1 MCGFCG
7 LFYNRELTEQEEAL
21 ARLMGES
28 ITFRGPD
35 SDSTLLRGHFTAAFR
50 RLSIIDLEGG
60 KQPFSID
67 GGAFGGVFNGEVYNY
82 LQLQEELKQEGVT
95 FETNSEIE
103 VMLRLYARE
112 GASFVSRLRGMY
124 AIAFY
129 DREKK
134 ELLLARDRFGIKPLY
149 WRRTEEGI
157 SFASEAKAFFQDAD
171 FTGFSVNEE
180 KLQQYFTFQ
189 YVPGNETLT
198 DGINNVPPASYMV
211 CLPEREPVV
220 TRYFDPMFTPD
231 TKTDFESKK
240 QQVREV
246 ICESVKS
253 HMLSDVPVGSF
264 LSSGIDSAIITSVAS
279 KLSPGIKA
287 YTVAFGEKEYSEIT
301 EADAIARHLDVEH
314 VKLVAG
320 PEDFRRAFEKVVWHL
335 DFPVADPST
344 VAIYLICERAAQDLK
359 VVLSGEGSDEL
370 FGGYR
375 VYDESRF
382 SSRIYALPAFLKRF
396 LAAVANALPDG
407 VRGKNLLLRGVTPLS
422 RRYVGNAFIFT
433 EEEKRA
439 FLKTYSEN
447 RRFYDATR
455 EIYDAASALS
465 PMAQMQYVDLNT
477 WLRGDILV
485 KSDRLAMAH
494 SLEIRVPFLDREVF
508 EVAKT
513 LTEKDKL
520 SHHTTKYILREA
532 FRDMVDE
539 ATVLRPKLGYPVPVR
554 KWLRGEELYGFA
566 REIFE
571 NSTAD
576 AFVDRAYCL
585 RLLEEHRDG
594 KADHYRRLWTLMV
607 FVTWY
612 RLYVTERGKISS
624 KILAEMHPNL
634 DRDGRKE

>member
-7 LFYNRELTEQEEAL
+7 LFYDRELTESEEAL
-21 ARLMGES
+21 ARTMGEQ

-67 GGAFGGVFNGEVYNY
+67 GGAFGGVFNGEIYNY
-82 LQLQEELKQEGVT
+82 LVLQEELKNEGVT

-103 VMLRLYARE
+103 VMLRLYQRE

-149 WRRTEEGI
+149 LRRTKEGV
-157 SFASEAKAFFQDAD
+157 SFASEAKAFFSEQG
-171 FTGFSVNEE
+171 FEGFSVNEE

-189 YVPGNETLT
+189 YVPGSKTLT
-198 DGINNVPPASYMV
+198 DSIEHVPPASYLV
-211 CLPEREPVV
+211 CHPGEEPQV
-220 TRYFDPMFTPD
+220 TRYFDPLFTPD
-231 TKTDFESKK
+231 TKTDFETKK
-240 QQVREV
+240 QAVREV

-287 YTVAFGEKEYSEIT
+287 YTVAFGEKEYSEVT

-314 VKLVAG
+314 INLIAG
-320 PEDFRRAFEKVVWHL
+320 PEDFKRAFEKVVWHL

-382 SSRIYALPAFLKRF
+382 SSRIYALPDFLKRF
-396 LAAVANALPDG
+396 LAAVAHAMPDG
-407 VRGKNLLLRGVTPLS
+407 FKGKNLLLRGTTPLCE
-422 RRYVGNAFIFT
+422 RYVGNAFIFG
-433 EEEKRA
+433 EEEKKS
-439 FLKTYSEN
+439 FLKTYSED
-447 RRFYDATR
+447 RKFYDATR
-455 EIYDAASALS
+455 EIYDAAKSLS
-465 PMAQMQYVDLNT
+465 PMAQMQYVDLYT

-508 EVAKT
+508 DVART
-513 LTEKDKL
+513 LTDSDKL

-576 AFVDRAYCL
+576 AFVDRDYCL
-585 RLLEEHRDG
+585 KLLDDHRDG
-594 KADHYRRLWTLMV
+594 KADNYRKLWTLLV

-612 RLYVTERGKISS
+612 RLYVTERGKVSD
-624 KILAEMHPNL
+624 KILSELHPNL

>member
-7 LFYNRELTEQEEAL
+7 LFSQNELTEREEAL
-21 ARLMGES
+21 ARAMGES

-60 KQPFSID
+60 KQPFSIEN
-67 GGAFGGVFNGEVYNY
+67 GAFGGVFNGEIYNY
-82 LQLQEELKQEGVT
+82 LTLQEELREAGVV

-103 VMLRLYARE
+103 VMLRLYQRE
-112 GASFVSRLRGMY
+112 GAAFVSRLRGMF
-124 AIAFY
+124 ALAFY

-149 WRRTEEGI
+149 FRKTDAGL
-157 SFASEAKAFFQDAD
+157 SFASEAKAFFAEED
-171 FTGFSVNEE
+171 FAGFSVNEE

-189 YVPGNETLT
+189 YIPGNESLT
-198 DGINNVPPASYMV
+198 DGISHVPPASYLV
-211 CLPEREPVV
+211 CRPDEEPVV
-220 TRYFDPMFTPD
+220 TRYFDPMFKPER
-231 TKTDFESKK
+231 KTDFETKK
-240 QQVREV
+240 QAVREV

-287 YTVAFGEKEYSEIT
+287 YTVAFGEKEYSEISD
-301 EADAIARHLDVEH
+301 ADAIARHLDVEH
-314 VKLVAG
+314 IKLVAG
-320 PEDFRRAFEKVVWHL
+320 PEEFKRAFEKVVWHL

-359 VVLSGEGSDEL
+359 VVLSGEGSDEF

-382 SSRIYALPAFLKRF
+382 SSRIYALPAFLRRF
-396 LAAVANALPDG
+396 LAAIAHAMPDG
-407 VRGKNLLLRGVTPLS
+407 VKGKNLLLRGTTPLS
-422 RRYVGNAFIFT
+422 ERYVGNAFIFS
-433 EEEKRA
+433 EEEKAA
-439 FLKTYSEN
+439 FLKTYSPE

-455 EIYDAASALS
+455 EIYDAARDLS
-465 PMAQMQYVDLNT
+465 PMAQMQYVDLYT

-508 EVAKT
+508 EVART
-513 LTEKDKL
+513 LTDSDKL
-520 SHHTTKYILREA
+520 SHHTTKYVLREA

-539 ATVLRPKLGYPVPVR
+539 ATFLRPKLGYPVPVR

-576 AFVDRAYCL
+576 AFIDRDYCL
-585 RLLEEHRDG
+585 KLLDDHRDG
-594 KADHYRRLWTLMV
+594 KADNYRKLWTLMV
-607 FVTWY
+607 FITWY
-612 RLYVTERGKISS
+612 RLYVTERGKISG
-624 KILAEMHPNL
+624 KILSELHPNL
-634 DRDGRKE
+634 DRDGQKV

>member
-7 LFYNRELTEQEEAL
+7 LFFHETPTKENEAL
-21 ARLMGES
+21 AQAMGER

-60 KQPFSID
+60 TQPFSIED
-67 GGAFGGVFNGEVYNY
+67 GAFGGVFNGEIYNY
-82 LQLQEELKQEGVT
+82 LTLQEELKAEGVT

-103 VMLRLYARE
+103 VMLRLYQRE
-112 GASFVSRLRGMY
+112 GAKFVSRLRGMY

-129 DREKK
+129 DRERE
-134 ELLLARDRFGIKPLY
+134 ELLLARDIFGIKPLY
-149 WRRTEEGI
+149 YRKTEAGLT
-157 SFASEAKAFFQDAD
+157 FTSEAKAFFADAD
-171 FTGFSVNEE
+171 FDGFSVNTE

-189 YVPGNETLT
+189 YVPGNDTLT
-198 DGINNVPPASYMV
+198 DGVCHVPPASYLT
-211 CLPEREPVV
+211 CLPGQEPVV

-231 TKTDFESKK
+231 TKTDFETKK
-240 QQVREV
+240 QAVREV

-253 HMLSDVPVGSF
+253 HMLADVQVGSF

-287 YTVAFGEKEYSEIT
+287 YTVAFGEKEYSEVT

-314 VKLVAG
+314 INLIAT
-320 PEDFRRAFEKVVWHL
+320 PEDFKRAFEKVVWHL

-382 SSRIYALPAFLKRF
+382 SSRIWALPDFLKRF
-396 LAAVANALPDG
+396 LAAVAHALPEG
-407 VRGKNLLLRGVTPLS
+407 FRGRNLLLRGTTPLS
-422 RRYVGNAFIFT
+422 ERYVGNAFIYDDR
-433 EEEKRA
+433 EKSA
-439 FLKTYSEN
+439 FLKTYDEQN
-447 RRFYDATR
+447 RFYHATR
-455 EIYDAASALS
+455 EIYDAAKGLS
-465 PMAQMQYVDLNT
+465 PMAQMQYVDLYT

-508 EVAKT
+508 EVART
-513 LTEKDKL
+513 LTDRDKL

-532 FRDMVDE
+532 FRGMVDE

-576 AFVDRAYCL
+576 GFVDRAYCL
-585 RLLEEHRDG
+585 KLLDEHRDG
-594 KADHYRRLWTLMV
+594 TADHYRKLWTLLV

-612 RLYVTERGKISS
+612 RLYVTERGRISER
-624 KILAEMHPNL
+624 ILSELHPNL
-634 DRDGRKE
+634 DRDGR